1 MREQVKFCRSAPPA
15 WIALWIVTTVIRPV
29 SHPQFA
35 VYVPYAVGPLRFAQ
49 NERIRFYQRFVEGRR
64 LSCELVA
71 GIRMILCEETWDD
84 IPLGRKGENI
94 ELRPSVFVI
103 THPPCVRSDER

>member
-1 MREQVKFCRSAPPA
+1 MREQVKVCRSAPPA

-49 NERIRFYQRFVEGRR
+49 TERIRFYHRFVEGRR
-64 LSCELVA
+64 LSYVLIY
-71 GIRMILCEETWDD
+71 GIRMILCEETCDD
-84 IPLGRKGENI
+84 IPLGRKGESI
-94 ELRPSVFVI
+94 ELRPSDFVI
-103 THPPCVRSDER
+103 PHPHCVDI